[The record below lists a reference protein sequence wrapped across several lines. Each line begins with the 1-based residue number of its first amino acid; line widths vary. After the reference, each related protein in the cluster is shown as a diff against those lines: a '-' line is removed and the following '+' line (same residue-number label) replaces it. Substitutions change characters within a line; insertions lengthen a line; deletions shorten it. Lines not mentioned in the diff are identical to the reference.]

1 MIWLLILID
10 CPIGRP
16 SGGSA
21 KGAAELFEC
30 RICYRHISSVGAGL
44 ARDAGTSFYLDDR
57 SAAIAGKPAPTRD
70 GCCLKFLLLLL
81 PLDCPGDANAHN
93 SARVKAEDSIASFL
107 ASAAGRQAHQKG
119 LPLAS
124 GLRCVQVPSCRLAP
138 WARRDGPSLAQ
149 RGSPGIHAGRP
160 TAQNHHSASRWGG
173 RSKSIARAR
182 ARARS
187 RSTIFRFQ
195 GGVTVALRVPT
206 GSKHHLAWA
215 PDRLSVTCRSVP
227 SGWSCPTPCTGR
239 PAARR

>member
-124 GLRCVQVPSCRLAP
+124 GLRCAQVPSCRLAP
-138 WARRDGPSLAQ
+138 WARRHGPSLAH

-160 TAQNHHSASRWGG
+160 TPQNLHSASRWGG
-173 RSKSIARAR
+173 RSKSK

-195 GGVTVALRVPT
+195 GGVTDALKIPT
-206 GSKHHLAWA
+206 GIKHYLAWA
-215 PDRLSVTCRSVP
+215 AERLSVTYRSAP
-227 SGWSCPTPCTGR
+227 WGWSCPTPYKGR
-239 PAARR
+239 PAMHR